1 MVSPLE
7 RKGFRPEPVSYIDI
21 GRLVRADRC
30 RFRAEEE
37 EEEEQEEGLE
47 GLGWSGPPGA

>member
-1 MVSPLE
+1 MG

-21 GRLVRADRC
+21 GRLTRADRW

-37 EEEEQEEGLE
+37 EEEEEEEGLE